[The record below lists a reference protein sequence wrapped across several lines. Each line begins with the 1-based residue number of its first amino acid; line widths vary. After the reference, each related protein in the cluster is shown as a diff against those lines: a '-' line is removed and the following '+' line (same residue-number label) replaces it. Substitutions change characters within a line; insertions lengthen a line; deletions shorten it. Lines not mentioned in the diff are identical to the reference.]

1 MARDAGEYT
10 GEYAGKNEG
19 NNAGQER
26 RRTGP
31 VGTALGQPWW
41 GRRWENIMLGQ
52 LPGGAGAPTPTH
64 SCGSVSVT
72 SRR

>member
-1 MARDAGEYT
+1 MAGEA

-19 NNAGQER
+19 KNAG
-26 RRTGP
+26 GP
-31 VGTALGQPWW
+31 AWW
-41 GRRWENIMLGQ
+41 GRRWENIVLGHN
-52 LPGGAGAPTPTH
+52 PGGAGAPTPTH